1 MLGDLLWKL
10 FHLMKYGIELF
21 LMKDKSLNKDG
32 KEFIY
37 SVINNG
43 IVTNKTNYILSKND
57 IKKVFNIMPVEGP
70 GRINDLVRGPA
81 YIWAIL
87 NDNRIVK
94 K

>member
-1 MLGDLLWKL
+1 M
-10 FHLMKYGIELF
+10 
-21 LMKDKSLNKDG
+21 
-32 KEFIY
+32 
-37 SVINNG
+37 INNA

-81 YIWAIL
+81 YIWVIL

>member
-1 MLGDLLWKL
+1 MT
-10 FHLMKYGIELF
+10 
-21 LMKDKSLNKDG
+21 G

-37 SVINNG
+37 SVINNA

>member
-1 MLGDLLWKL
+1 
-10 FHLMKYGIELF
+10 MKYGIELF

>member
-1 MLGDLLWKL
+1 M
-10 FHLMKYGIELF
+10 
-21 LMKDKSLNKDG
+21 
-32 KEFIY
+32 
-37 SVINNG
+37 INNA

>member
-1 MLGDLLWKL
+1 MEIISFDEIWNRIVSNEGQIFKT
-10 FHLMKYGIELF
+10 KT
-21 LMKDKSLNKDG
+21 G

>member
-1 MLGDLLWKL
+1 
-10 FHLMKYGIELF
+10 
-21 LMKDKSLNKDG
+21 
-32 KEFIY
+32 
-37 SVINNG
+37 
-43 IVTNKTNYILSKND
+43 
-57 IKKVFNIMPVEGP
+57 MPVEGP